1 MEHHLVKESVRVL
14 EKLEKEVSDQLARAH
29 NDSLK
34 ANLEELR
41 EHMLILNQRAILQ
54 DSRKSD
60 RRCEEDTKERRQNFE
75 RREVHTEGRRVS
87 ERRLKEDRREI
98 PRTLSSADLDT
109 KRERFFPSGKKL
121 SS

>member
-14 EKLEKEVSDQLARAH
+14 EKLEREVSEQLARAH

-34 ANLEELR
+34 SKLEELR
-41 EHMLILNQRAILQ
+41 EHLLILNQRAIL

-60 RRCEEDTKERRQNFE
+60 RRCEEETKERRQNFE
-75 RREVHTEGRRVS
+75 RREVHTEGRRVG
-87 ERRLKEDRREI
+87 ERRLKEDRREV
-98 PRTLSSADLDT
+98 PRTLSSAELDT

-121 SS
+121 QT

>member
-34 ANLEELR
+34 NQLEELR
-41 EHMLILNQRAILQ
+41 EHLLRLNQRSIL
-54 DSRKSD
+54 DSRRED

-98 PRTLSSADLDT
+98 PRTLSSVDLDT